1 MVGLS
6 VTSFNSVE
14 KLAKASFCSMFIHEV
29 NALGSPIF

>member
-14 KLAKASFCSMFIHEV
+14 SLAKASFCSMFIHAL
-29 NALGSPIF
+29 NAVGSPIF